1 MYNIHILNVLFT
13 IYLYLGDVYLKLFS
27 CELLLENVFAN
38 SSNNDNNSSNKTNSS
53 TSTKNGANNS
63 NNSNNNTNTKNTNY
77 NTNLSSLVFPDDFA
91 SLADFYGENVRLA
104 RIIEDIVSDNYIGQ
118 SLMYM
123 CYTVYSVCVISYSF
137 YPATTVLYAYC
148 TLYVL
153 I

>member
-1 MYNIHILNVLFT
+1 MYIYIYIYILYT
-13 IYLYLGDVYLKLFS
+13 GDVYLKLFS

-53 TSTKNGANNS
+53 TSAKNGANNS
-63 NNSNNNTNTKNTNY
+63 NNSSSNSSNTKNSNY

-118 SLMYM
+118 WLMNVHM
-123 CYTVYSVCVISYSF
+123 CVYGCMSCNGV
-137 YPATTVLYAYC
+137 
-148 TLYVL
+148 YV
-153 I
+153 

>member
-38 SSNNDNNSSNKTNSS
+38 SSNNDNNSSSNKTNS
-53 TSTKNGANNS
+53 TSTKNGASSNS
-63 NNSNNNTNTKNTNY
+63 SNTKNSNSY

-104 RIIEDIVSDNYIGQ
+104 RIIEDIVSDNYIG
-118 SLMYM
+118 
-123 CYTVYSVCVISYSF
+123 
-137 YPATTVLYAYC
+137 
-148 TLYVL
+148 
-153 I
+153 